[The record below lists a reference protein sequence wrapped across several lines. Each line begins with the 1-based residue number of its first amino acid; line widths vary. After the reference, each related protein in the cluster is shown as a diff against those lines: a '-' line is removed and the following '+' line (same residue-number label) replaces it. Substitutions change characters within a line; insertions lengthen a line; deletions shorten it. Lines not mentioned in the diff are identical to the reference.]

1 MDLNNTI
8 ERILVT
14 EQEIDNRC
22 KEMAAEIS
30 RDYQDKKPILLSLLR
45 GSIPFVTN
53 LSKYIPIPVE
63 FDYMKVSSYHGGT
76 TSTGNVAVT
85 VLPASKLEN
94 RHIIVVEDIVAYTKQ
109 PLKFAAPKGFDMTN
123 ARLVLQN
130 YAAPEAARLQPYET
144 RALRNESLSVEKTGI
159 NLRIYLWAV
168 DNAAH
173 KT

>member
-94 RHIIVVEDIVAYTKQ
+94 RHIIVVEDILDTGRTLDAFVKVMKQ
-109 PLKFAAPKGFDMTN
+109 RNPASVKICTMFDK
-123 ARLVLQN
+123 L
-130 YAAPEAARLQPYET
+130 Y
-144 RALRNESLSVEKTGI
+144 S
-159 NLRIYLWAV
+159 
-168 DNAAH
+168 
-173 KT
+173 